1 MEKSKLSADKNALK
15 SDQRAHGKASLEES
29 PTFTERSTSYRTYVG
44 PRNSDTKVVKS
55 MHQLP
60 TKAKETKFFVGGVPP
75 KMHRT
80 ALQGLFENS
89 VIKYSLPKCNIVD
102 VACHEGFG
110 FVTING
116 LSQSEVE
123 SYLSKMKITHKGRR
137 LDVRLAVDRKVA
149 KENMEKEKDKK
160 LLVCNLSKGIGHTK
174 LQEYFCKF
182 GKLDRAYV
190 AYDPVTGSHKHF
202 GFVIFEDIKV
212 AKKVLKTKIHF
223 ICGEKTH
230 VTENLL
236 KNEYKDKKDMEN
248 SNSKVSDLATTFS
261 RFNVSEPCLNHQTVA
276 PQVPHYQ
283 LDPHEIARSQDYNPV
298 ASNQHQNY
306 DTMS

>member
-1 MEKSKLSADKNALK
+1 MEQSKLSADTNALK
-15 SDQRAHGKASLEES
+15 NDGRAHGEASLEES
-29 PTFTERSTSYRTYVG
+29 PTINERSASFREYVG
-44 PRNSDTKVVKS
+44 PRNSDQKMVKS
-55 MHQLP
+55 MFQLP
-60 TKAKETKFFVGGVPP
+60 SEVKDAKFFVGGVPP

-80 ALQGLFENS
+80 ALQDLFENS
-89 VIKYSLPKCNIVD
+89 VIKCSLPKCKIVD
-102 VACHEGFG
+102 VTCHEGFG
-110 FVTING
+110 FVTTNG
-116 LSQSEVE
+116 LSQSEQE

-137 LDVRLAVDRKVA
+137 LDVKLAVDRKVA
-149 KENMEKEKDKK
+149 KENMEKEKEKK
-160 LLVCNLSKGIGHTK
+160 LLVCNLSTGIGHTQ

-190 AYDPVTGSHKHF
+190 AYDPVTGLHKHF

-212 AKKVLKTKIHF
+212 AKKVLKTKNHF
-223 ICGEKTH
+223 ICGVKTH

-236 KNEYKDKKDMEN
+236 KNEYKDKKDMES
-248 SNSKVSDLATTFS
+248 SNNKVSDLATTFS
-261 RFNVSEPCLNHQTVA
+261 RFNVSESCLENQTVA

-283 LDPHEIARSQDYNPV
+283 LDQHEIARSQDYNPV